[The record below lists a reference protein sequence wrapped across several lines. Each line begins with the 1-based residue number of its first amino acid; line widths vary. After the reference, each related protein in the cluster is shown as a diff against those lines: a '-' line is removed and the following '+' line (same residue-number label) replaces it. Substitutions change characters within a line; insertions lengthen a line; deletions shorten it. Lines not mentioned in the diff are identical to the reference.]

1 VVLLSQFIIPELFLY
16 EFLRLENSGEPKKSM
31 ASHGSPITVFSC
43 YSCYAH
49 PHGRMDHCQ
58 ALINRESSASE
69 RLCFPGGD
77 GKCRCFSMLNHGEKN
92 NQKEHQSLDPN
103 DIPNLI
109 TYFLDDIS
117 HY

>member
-1 VVLLSQFIIPELFLY
+1 
-16 EFLRLENSGEPKKSM
+16 
-31 ASHGSPITVFSC
+31 
-43 YSCYAH
+43 
-49 PHGRMDHCQ
+49 
-58 ALINRESSASE
+58 
-69 RLCFPGGD
+69 
-77 GKCRCFSMLNHGEKN
+77 MLNHGEKS